1 MLGEVGKQSES
12 PGDGRV
18 LTHTRRDGSDFRHTS
33 KPRRKWEIKLILRAA
48 QSLRHSWQARC
59 RWYAGYMFLVSLT
72 GFAAGTLCT
81 LAYLPQALH
90 SFRSKAV
97 RDLSLLML
105 ISLNLGL
112 VLWVGYGFMI
122 HSLPIILPN
131 AVTFFL
137 SAPLL
142 MMKLRYRESV
152 EGAKTG

>member
-1 MLGEVGKQSES
+1 MV
-12 PGDGRV
+12 
-18 LTHTRRDGSDFRHTS
+18 
-33 KPRRKWEIKLILRAA
+33 
-48 QSLRHSWQARC
+48 
-59 RWYAGYMFLVSLT
+59 RWDMFLASLT

-90 SFRSKAV
+90 SFRSKSV

-105 ISLNLGL
+105 ISLNVGL
-112 VLWVGYGFMI
+112 LLWVGYGFMI

-142 MMKLRYRESV
+142 VMKLRYRESV
-152 EGAKTG
+152 KGAETGQG

>member
-1 MLGEVGKQSES
+1 M
-12 PGDGRV
+12 
-18 LTHTRRDGSDFRHTS
+18 
-33 KPRRKWEIKLILRAA
+33 RAA
-48 QSLRHSWQARC
+48 TNVRLSHGFSFR
-59 RWYAGYMFLVSLT
+59 LT

-90 SFRSKAV
+90 SFRTKSV

-105 ISLNLGL
+105 ISLNVGL
-112 VLWVGYGFMI
+112 VLWVAYGFMI

-152 EGAKTG
+152 NGAKANQL

>member
-1 MLGEVGKQSES
+1 
-12 PGDGRV
+12 
-18 LTHTRRDGSDFRHTS
+18 
-33 KPRRKWEIKLILRAA
+33 
-48 QSLRHSWQARC
+48 
-59 RWYAGYMFLVSLT
+59 MFLVSLT

-90 SFRSKAV
+90 SFRTKSV

-105 ISLNLGL
+105 ISLNVGL

-142 MMKLRYRESV
+142 LMKLRYRDST
-152 EGAKTG
+152 EGRHARPAIGTGIFQFTLHGNSIACRVHQHRDREVGSKDPRAVSCELSI